1 MTSKLQDKCQV
12 YIRFE
17 YDLSLKVKINED
29 LNRALKESRKRIVEL
44 QVETTG
50 MSKVKESPKRLINTS
65 LV

>member
-1 MTSKLQDKCQV
+1 MTSKLQDKCRGS
-12 YIRFE
+12 YRFE
-17 YDLSLKVKINED
+17 YDLGLKVKINEA
-29 LNRALKESRKRIVEL
+29 LNKELKESRKRIVEL